1 MPDNGGQ
8 VWDLRLV
15 WHGKPRAEVIPE
27 GDAELGA
34 VLVEAEK
41 GIAAIATRI
50 ASGAAAH
57 FSFGDLTADIVLR
70 SIGVQ
75 RNLGPIGHHQQF
87 FFAVAFAQRRTR
99 VSQSHHVVDVIF
111 LNRVET
117 TRLMHGEHRTVGS
130 CRLCDAPQHEVD

>member
-1 MPDNGGQ
+1 MPDNGWQ

-15 WHGKPRAEVIPE
+15 WNGKPRAEVIPE

-34 VLVEAEK
+34 GLVEAEK

-57 FSFGDLTADIVLR
+57 LSFGDLTADIVLR

-75 RNLGPIGHHQQF
+75 RNLWPIENHQQF
-87 FFAVAFAQRRTR
+87 ALVGAEPCEQPVEGDEP
-99 VSQSHHVVDVIF
+99 VSAGQPCA
-111 LNRVET
+111 
-117 TRLMHGEHRTVGS
+117 VGS
-130 CRLCDAPQHEVD
+130 DFADRL